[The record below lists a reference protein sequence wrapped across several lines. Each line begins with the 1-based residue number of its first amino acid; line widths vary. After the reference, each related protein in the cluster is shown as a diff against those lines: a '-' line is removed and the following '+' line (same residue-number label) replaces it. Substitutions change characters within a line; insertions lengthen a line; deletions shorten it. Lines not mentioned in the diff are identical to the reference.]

1 MMNVVIKYLKK
12 TFMVFAS
19 ILLFLFEMEK
29 IKYIKYDNCTYMKE
43 EKKVVEENGRN
54 LKMR

>member
-1 MMNVVIKYLKK
+1 MFNFAMKVYCNDDECCDKIFKK

-43 EKKVVEENGRN
+43 EKK
-54 LKMR
+54 